1 MINKCTGIRVAGVA
15 AAVPTKHVSPD
26 DYIDV
31 LGPEAI
37 ESFKKASG
45 VMKRHMVVPKKLNG
59 DMTLWQTASDLCCA
73 AANKLIDEL
82 HIDRS
87 EIGAVIM
94 VSQSCDYNA
103 PCTACVLQ
111 HRLGLPTSALAF
123 DVPLGCSGYSYGVN
137 IGASMMYSS
146 DMKYALVLAGDAKA
160 GGSIVSNVINS
171 DSLLMGDSGSATLLA
186 RDENAEPLTFLCK
199 TEGWGYYKTGVVSK
213 GHRYPFAPSGR
224 FYMDDLDVFNFITTN
239 GPEIIKE
246 YMELQGTTVDDYDC
260 FALHQAS
267 LFSLKTVARRI
278 KVKMDK
284 VPLSL
289 TQYGNTGPGSIPL
302 TLCFQYGDTE
312 ESRNVNVLMS
322 GFGVGLSSA
331 AFATRLDTATI
342 FPVFE
347 TDEWFDDGLF

>member
-1 MINKCTGIRVAGVA
+1 MINQFTGIRIAGVA
-15 AAVPTKHVSPD
+15 AAVPTKHTVPD

-31 LGPEAI
+31 LGVEAV

-45 VMKRHMVVPKKLNG
+45 VMKRHMVTPKKENG
-59 DMTLWQTASDLCCA
+59 DMTLWQTAGDLACA
-73 AANKLIDEL
+73 AANRLLDTL

-87 EIGAVIM
+87 EVGAIIF

-111 HRLGLPTSALAF
+111 HRLGLPQNALAF
-123 DVPLGCSGYSYGVN
+123 DVTLGCSGYGYGIN
-137 IGASMMYSS
+137 IGASMMNSS
-146 DMKYALVLAGDAKA
+146 SMKYALVLAGDAKA
-160 GGSIVSNVINS
+160 GHMIATNYYSS
-171 DSLLMGDSGSATLLA
+171 DTLLMGDSGSATLLA
-186 RDENAEPLTFLCK
+186 RDETAAPLTLLCR
-199 TEGWGYYKTGVVSK
+199 TFGDGYNKTGVAS
-213 GHRYPFAPSGR
+213 GGFRYPVAPQGK
-224 FYMDDLDVFNFITTN
+224 FFMDDLDVFNFITTT

-246 YMELQGTTVDDYDC
+246 YMELQGTTPDDYDC

-267 LFSLKTVARRI
+267 MFSLKTVARRI

-302 TLCFQYGDTE
+302 TLCYQYGDDTDDCE
-312 ESRNVNVLMS
+312 VNVLMS
-322 GFGVGLSSA
+322 GFGVGLSAA
-331 AFATRLDTATI
+331 AFSAKLNTAAI
-342 FPVFE
+342 LPVFE

>member
-1 MINKCTGIRVAGVA
+1 MAKTLLLGV
-15 AAVPTKHVSPD
+15 
-26 DYIDV
+26 
-31 LGPEAI
+31 EAI

-45 VMKRHMVVPKKLNG
+45 VMKRHMVVPKRLNG
-59 DMTLWQTASDLCCA
+59 DMTLWQTASDLCYV
-73 AANKLIDEL
+73 AANKLISEL
-82 HIDRS
+82 SINRD
-87 EIGAVIM
+87 EIGAIVF

-137 IGASMMYSS
+137 IASAMMYSS
-146 DMKYALVLAGDAKA
+146 NMKYALVLAGDAKA
-160 GGSIVSNVINS
+160 GGSIISNVINS
-171 DSLLMGDSGSATLLA
+171 DSMLMGDSGSATLLV
-186 RDENAEPLTFLCK
+186 RDKNADPLCFLCK
-199 TEGWGYYKTGVVSK
+199 TEGWGFNKTGVPSK
-213 GHRYPFAPSGR
+213 GHRYPTMPSGK

-239 GPEIIKE
+239 GPEIINE
-246 YMELQGTTVDDYDC
+246 YMNLQHTSPDDYDC

-267 LFSLKTVARRI
+267 MFSLKTVARRI

-302 TLCFQYGDTE
+302 TLCYHYGE
-312 ESRNVNVLMS
+312 NKEPKKVNVLMS

-331 AFATRLDTATI
+331 VFSSKLDVENI
-342 FPVFE
+342 FPVIE
-347 TDEWFDDGLF
+347 TDDWFDDGLF